1 MREFRISEQEAGIR
15 LIKYAGKLLGAAPA
29 SLIHKFIRNKNIE
42 LNHKRCRE
50 DDLLKAGD
58 MVELFLSDETIDK
71 FSGGRITY
79 SAGNTGNTANAGD
92 PEKVINPGSA
102 GSTEESE
109 NAQDTKSLDPKRI
122 LYEDDDYLFYNKPP
136 GLITQ
141 SDKTGRVSLNDMLI
155 AYTGTK
161 GVFRPSVCNRLD
173 TNTSGIVLCGR
184 SLEGLKT
191 LNSLMANRSRQDG
204 RSKGRGIRKIYRAL
218 VIGRVDD
225 EMTIRSWQRINRDNT
240 VSVYDSEGE
249 GLKEMVTLIRPI
261 TSGERLS
268 YIECELITGRKHQ
281 IRAQLSHIGHP
292 VAGDRKYG
300 SRPDPSKAS
309 RQMLHAYRIIM
320 PDEVLDGLTVTAG
333 IPDDMQRII
342 EEI

>member
-15 LIKYAGKLLGAAPA
+15 LVKYAGKLLGEAPA

-71 FSGGRITY
+71 FSGGSMAFY
-79 SAGNTGNTANAGD
+79 AG
-92 PEKVINPGSA
+92 
-102 GSTEESE
+102 
-109 NAQDTKSLDPKRI
+109 DTKSLDPKRI
-122 LYEDDDYLFYNKPP
+122 LYEDDNYLFYNKPP

-309 RQMLHAYRIIM
+309 RQMLHAYKIIM

>member
-15 LIKYAGKLLGAAPA
+15 LVKYAGKLLGEAPA

-71 FSGGRITY
+71 FSGGSMAFY
-79 SAGNTGNTANAGD
+79 AG
-92 PEKVINPGSA
+92 
-102 GSTEESE
+102 
-109 NAQDTKSLDPKRI
+109 DTKSLDPKRI
-122 LYEDDDYLFYNKPP
+122 LYEDDNYLFYNKPP

-320 PDEVLDGLTVTAG
+320 PDEVLDGFTVTAG

>member
-15 LIKYAGKLLGAAPA
+15 LVKYAGKLLGEAPA

-71 FSGGRITY
+71 FSGGSMAFY
-79 SAGNTGNTANAGD
+79 AG
-92 PEKVINPGSA
+92 
-102 GSTEESE
+102 
-109 NAQDTKSLDPKRI
+109 DTKSLDPKRI
-122 LYEDDDYLFYNKPP
+122 LYEDDNYLFYNKPP

-141 SDKTGRVSLNDMLI
+141 SDKTGRISLNDMLI